1 MIITIKNNNQKIKT
15 IVMIKKQLIM
25 LSLSLFIG
33 MTTFAQKNEV
43 KAADKALKK
52 KNYPAALSALSQA
65 ESLIAN
71 ADAKT
76 KAKFYYIKGMALYA
90 DGKNAANNEK
100 AAEAFTKLLG
110 LEKNGSGTKYST
122 KAGQILNNIIISIN
136 TQATNAY
143 NEARV
148 NQNPEGYKKAAEGFY
163 KVFQLSPADTT
174 SLYSS
179 AYLLYFGKDYQNSL
193 DRFQQLLDMNYSGAA
208 TIYKAKNIVNGA
220 EMTFNSKKEM
230 DKNVKIGI
238 AKDPEIVEIKSKK
251 NDIIKFMALDYVGL
265 GENDKALEAISIAR
279 KSSPEDYDLIVSEAN
294 IYYEMGDK
302 VKYAE
307 KIEEAIKIS
316 PNNPELYYNV
326 GTLSMD
332 VDAVKAKKFLLKAI
346 ELKPDYAEAYGNL
359 GNLILQGVEEVQK
372 EMDANAMN
380 FAKYDQIKAE
390 KLLPILKES
399 LPYLEKAYE
408 LKPTDAAKKQL
419 NSLYENLDME
429 KRIE

>member
-1 MIITIKNNNQKIKT
+1 M
-15 IVMIKKQLIM
+15 VKKQLIM

-33 MTTFAQKNEV
+33 MTTFAQKNEI
-43 KAADKALKK
+43 KTAEKALKK
-52 KNYPAALSALSQA
+52 KNYPAVLSALSQA

-76 KAKFYYIKGMALYA
+76 KAKFYYLKGKALYA
-90 DGKNAANNEK
+90 DGKNPANNEK
-100 AAEAFTKLLG
+100 AATAFTKLLAV
-110 LEKNGSGTKYST
+110 EKEAHSTKYSNGAA
-122 KAGQILNNIIISIN
+122 KILNDVIISIN
-136 TQATNAY
+136 TKATDDYKA
-143 NEARV
+143 AIA
-148 NQNPEGYKKAAEGFY
+148 NQDSEGYKKAAEGFY
-163 KVFQLSPADTT
+163 KVYQLSPVDTA

-208 TIYKAKNIVNGA
+208 TIYKAKNAANGS
-220 EMTFNSKKEM
+220 EMMFNSKKEM

-238 AKDPEIVEIKSKK
+238 VKDPEVVKIKSKK

-265 GENDKALEAISIAR
+265 GENDKALESISIAR
-279 KSSPEDYDLIVSEAN
+279 KSSPEDYDLIVNEAN

-302 VKYAE
+302 AKYAE

-332 VDAVKAKKFLLKAI
+332 VDAAKAKKFLLKAI

-399 LPYLEKAYE
+399 LPYLEKAYK
-408 LKPTDAAKKQL
+408 LRPTDTAKKQL
-419 NSLYENLDME
+419 NSLYENLEMD
-429 KRIE
+429 KRVE